1 MEKTNSGEPSRTAE
15 VSDKIDSDKKA
26 PIPSTSETKNS
37 EKQLP
42 LAEASTLIDS
52 DKQSPTVDAIQTEK
66 PSSNSQEPLTTQPP
80 TAPLIPAASNP
91 VLPDTNIN
99 PEVNSTDSTNPVQT
113 ASQAL
118 TDKQNDSEKVDP
130 LKTEPAAIP
139 KTAASENAAVTTATA
154 AVQTPEKSPN
164 NTDSISE
171 NKQPLQTESIVN
183 QSADAESIKTDQTA
197 TASISKPPAETE
209 SVIAPIASQSPAK
222 TDSLVSNVGEQSPK
236 ETNSNVS
243 SAAEQLPTKNKSII
257 TAEIN
262 SGTVVLDIPVAQI
275 TGELET
281 EQLPTKNESIIAVP
295 EADDTVEHNI
305 PVAEITAEL
314 ETEQFPTKTDSLAP
328 AEFTAGTIKLDIT
341 VAFIAKLETDQTP
354 AITVNSLESDSLI
367 SNSNQHIQT
376 DNNSIPALFS
386 TPSETA
392 AVTTQITEA
401 EVETTVAPSTL
412 KSPPEPTSNNYNSNS
427 NPIETVAVLPAD
439 SDTEIAPESAEIT
452 SGLLA
457 SVTEKSALFSDN
469 IADTQPNSTQS
480 TGNFQTNTNP
490 PRNLSITTTAN
501 LPIPGTFL
509 VDNQGK
515 VRFDY
520 VFDGGGY
527 EGELGIFSLAGMS
540 AFIPGTPE
548 FIAEASRRV
557 LSNSTDG
564 HIVISDS
571 IEGAKFTGA
580 MPFDGDWDSG
590 EYQGIKTFNMTPG
603 DTFAVMLV
611 PNGTVQSSLQSSYSG
626 NWFPENRP
634 LFSIATANP
643 NDTSYVLQVADVT
656 GTGNT
661 FALEDMSAANSDG
674 DYNDLIF
681 TVLGATG
688 NAPLLDSVIN
698 PDREWRNTALGQQL
712 LAEANPP
719 NSDNNPPVV
728 SPTNARTYTELE
740 TTISLENLATDAEGD
755 PLTISVQGPVN
766 GTVIFNPLTNKAS
779 FKPAPGFSG
788 IASFDFLA
796 SDAFGSS
803 TPARVTVNVSDVP
816 LLNLDFVKRNP
827 RLDAGENT
835 ELVVLG
841 DFADQKGVVLPDSYL
856 TYTSINPE
864 VAPIDATGKV
874 TGLVNGTSILSA
886 SRNNL
891 QAVTAV
897 RVGKL
902 PAPTND
908 AEFTGAL
915 AEINGLNV
923 YPKAVTMTAGMGRS
937 LLVGIEN
944 IIQSPDLKF
953 GSVGTRYFPGNSNL
967 LQVNSDG
974 IITAIEEGVT
984 NVTVIHGAAEE
995 VVPVRVSLPAAAGTI
1010 LGVNGGAVSGSDGSI
1025 VMVPPGALAENTAIS
1040 LTSLTSNDLSLQL
1053 PDGLQFAG
1061 GFNLDLGDQAL
1072 KLPAQLAIPA
1082 PAGLSPG
1089 TEILFMRK
1097 GSLPDANNIQNPT
1110 WLIQESGV
1118 VDASGTIRTNSPP
1131 LPGVLDSGEW
1141 AMFAFPTLGFL
1152 QAPVPTLEQLFTIAN
1167 VDATLKTSKALS
1179 LSTNFGL
1186 QSTFLGAN
1194 AGLIGIA
1201 AATGAQFAATILLL
1215 AYLAKY
1221 LQSGLKVIA
1230 IPQVGLPVVTPAG
1243 VELDPEGIPSVTA
1256 TLNIPTLF
1264 PADPFAPPVLQSA
1277 EFKLENGS
1285 PTVVLTG
1292 SNFLNNSNDLG
1303 GEFEDLTV
1311 SFRVGDKT
1319 YPGISIP
1326 DKNTDLGE
1334 NRYKIAVKIPI
1345 TVPVGE
1351 SSIVV
1356 SRKQKKRFGPGTG
1369 DYEIVELESEENIR
1383 LAPTC
1388 VELALVT
1395 ERTGDKINV
1404 INLKDPL
1411 STVETQTSDKLA
1423 VAFNIPVGNPNI
1435 PSDRPESIAPTNNAT
1450 RGYVTLRD
1458 TGRVSVVDLI
1468 ALREID
1474 TTPETATV
1482 DAISLPSGARP
1493 QAIVIDPK
1501 DNYAYIADQ
1510 NRPNIYVLDINPNSA
1525 TYHTVVQTINVSS
1538 PLGLSQLAISSDGRR
1553 LFATGSDNNEQTPN
1567 RRIYAVNIDPADKPK
1582 AEGSNDRKWQQ
1593 QIGVIPTASETEGIA
1608 ATPDPKKMVFTN
1620 GFASVLTIS
1629 NGEQIKLQND
1639 GQGFGVLEIESDD
1652 PLNFSAKVSYAPLSL
1667 GLANDYFDVNEAVA
1681 VTVTPDGKYAFVAG
1695 RNSRANIGT
1704 REGGNIG
1711 IIKDPLGPNPQ
1722 LVAATRPIPD
1732 SLTNNLALSSDGK
1745 YLIASYPTTNLGG
1758 SSYVFDVQEMIKAIE
1773 NPGNYKLDARDR
1785 GVGTVGFATDTERN
1799 ATQADFARVPIDD
1812 INPLVSIA
1820 ADYEITGGNWINN
1833 FEFSVPDGTKR
1844 APIGIGG
1851 NPKGL
1856 AIASVKNWLELK
1868 GPIGNS
1874 ENDSNPLTPTF
1885 EWDIKGKNEE
1895 CGLPNL
1901 DPDKDIHEVNLYVS
1915 VFPKEEGLLPGDR
1928 WPGLEAL
1935 TSAQDYNPNRILT
1948 AKWSKDTGNW
1958 TWNGV
1963 SKPGNF
1969 EEFTLPPSLMLTA
1982 GQKYY
1987 WAVEALGEN
1996 GKQLGTGQPVTGEF
2010 KTLLPTVKNSNTF
2023 SSVTVLTRGL
2033 EPGEPEHSQLIDNQ
2047 LNGVAKHIYEE
2058 GGAVQKYNSATG
2070 KWQSVAPEGND
2081 WIFSNAVRS
2090 PQYGKPLV
2098 LLANWVDEIQP
2109 HKLYN
2114 SGFAEAAAD
2123 VLFASMVQLD
2133 LEEGGS
2139 IGKEGKLYDSTGKL
2153 IRNQGAVFNS
2163 PLHFVGFGQGAVVN
2177 SEIVQR
2183 LGTFLPDAGGTNSA
2197 NRDLQMTTIDP
2208 YDYDDNSFSGP
2219 FLNIQDPEIK
2229 VWNNVTYADN
2239 YYQTNGIGNTI
2250 NGRELSGT
2258 NWKSDWNV
2266 SLNNLA
2272 GFTPDDGEGASHRAA
2287 LAWYAGTANLNE
2299 SQFPSENGE
2308 TIYRR
2313 LGDLEQNN
2321 IADVTK
2327 TWYTPEHTNASF
2339 TQGDTKAPWEGIGTG
2354 WFDSVL
2360 GGGSQLRP
2368 YFDGGKKTKNE
2379 LGDFEDYLKKNRVS
2393 VYEDNTYTDRM
2404 RGDYAVPTLFNG
2416 NFDAVAGRKS
2426 AQTIPG
2432 WSLFNGSSEDVLQ
2445 SHLVDWYTIGEE
2457 VAKNRANTPGL
2468 KDLIGSG
2475 YLDAISYDVARPNF
2489 ALRMGVGGTKKI
2501 VHNYFV
2507 MPEWGDLRFNLHAPF
2522 QNRGGK
2528 LKVWL
2533 ETTPKT
2539 DSQGQPIIGT
2549 GSHLLKEINLSADPE
2564 NKLETYA
2571 SDIDK
2576 IGFGRGGF
2584 ETFHVDSSKLDQFRG
2599 QSAKLRFEVEG
2610 DTRVYL
2616 DDVFFKSSH
2625 LEFGNPSEARYS
2637 PEEPNNNPYRENLLL
2652 EKPQYTASYNRT
2664 TKTPNWVSWQ
2674 VNKSWIGGQR
2684 QADDFIADP
2693 TLPNGWPQISGSNYE
2708 NNNGLSLGFNKGHII
2723 PSGDRT
2729 RYPKDNIATFLGT
2742 NLIPQNADNNLF
2754 FSAPNNPAEASAWY
2768 NIEQLVTGLAESSK
2782 QVYVVAGTYGT
2793 NWEPQKKSN
2802 ALPNDSRYQGLTN
2815 SEAFRQQGIN
2825 IPTWTWKT
2833 NLVLEHPSQGVPDV
2847 NRNTKIYTFLTPNR
2861 AEPSALDW
2869 ANAGEQ
2875 GIVHPFYEIG
2885 ERLQLNRVL
2894 SPIKNVTEWRDPNTW
2909 LVSLE
2914 ELENLL
2920 KGKNIKLFSNIPGDI
2935 RDSLKQNINLPRP

>member
-1 MEKTNSGEPSRTAE
+1 M
-15 VSDKIDSDKKA
+15 
-26 PIPSTSETKNS
+26 
-37 EKQLP
+37 
-42 LAEASTLIDS
+42 
-52 DKQSPTVDAIQTEK
+52 
-66 PSSNSQEPLTTQPP
+66 
-80 TAPLIPAASNP
+80 
-91 VLPDTNIN
+91 
-99 PEVNSTDSTNPVQT
+99 
-113 ASQAL
+113 
-118 TDKQNDSEKVDP
+118 
-130 LKTEPAAIP
+130 
-139 KTAASENAAVTTATA
+139 
-154 AVQTPEKSPN
+154 
-164 NTDSISE
+164 
-171 NKQPLQTESIVN
+171 
-183 QSADAESIKTDQTA
+183 
-197 TASISKPPAETE
+197 
-209 SVIAPIASQSPAK
+209 
-222 TDSLVSNVGEQSPK
+222 
-236 ETNSNVS
+236 
-243 SAAEQLPTKNKSII
+243 
-257 TAEIN
+257 
-262 SGTVVLDIPVAQI
+262 VLDIPVAQI

>member
-1 MEKTNSGEPSRTAE
+1 M
-15 VSDKIDSDKKA
+15 
-26 PIPSTSETKNS
+26 
-37 EKQLP
+37 
-42 LAEASTLIDS
+42 
-52 DKQSPTVDAIQTEK
+52 
-66 PSSNSQEPLTTQPP
+66 
-80 TAPLIPAASNP
+80 
-91 VLPDTNIN
+91 
-99 PEVNSTDSTNPVQT
+99 
-113 ASQAL
+113 
-118 TDKQNDSEKVDP
+118 
-130 LKTEPAAIP
+130 
-139 KTAASENAAVTTATA
+139 
-154 AVQTPEKSPN
+154 
-164 NTDSISE
+164 
-171 NKQPLQTESIVN
+171 
-183 QSADAESIKTDQTA
+183 
-197 TASISKPPAETE
+197 
-209 SVIAPIASQSPAK
+209 
-222 TDSLVSNVGEQSPK
+222 
-236 ETNSNVS
+236 
-243 SAAEQLPTKNKSII
+243 
-257 TAEIN
+257 
-262 SGTVVLDIPVAQI
+262 VLDIPVAQI

-354 AITVNSLESDSLI
+354 AITVNSLESDSLF

-564 HIVISDS
+564 HIVISDAT
-571 IEGAKFTGA
+571 EGAKFTGA
-580 MPFDGDWDSG
+580 MPFEGDWDSG

-611 PNGTVQSSLQSSYSG
+611 PNGTVQSSLESSYSG

-643 NDTSYVLQVADVT
+643 NDTAHLLQIADIT

-661 FALEDMSAANSDG
+661 FALEDMSPPNSDR

-681 TVLGATG
+681 KISGATG
-688 NAPLLDSVIN
+688 NAPLLDTVIN
-698 PDREWRNTALGQQL
+698 PDREWRNTTLGQQL

-728 SPTNARTYTELE
+728 SPTSARTYTELE

-779 FKPAPGFSG
+779 FKPATGFSG

-827 RLDAGENT
+827 SLNAGENT
-835 ELVVLG
+835 ELIVLG

-856 TYTSINPE
+856 TYTSFNPE
-864 VAPIDATGKV
+864 VAPIDPTGKV

-908 AEFTGAL
+908 AEFNGAL

-923 YPKAVTMTAGMGRS
+923 YPKAVTMTAGMGRA

-974 IITAIEEGVT
+974 IITALEEGVT
-984 NVTVIHGAAEE
+984 NVTVIHGAAEQ
-995 VVPVRVSLPAAAGTI
+995 VVPVRVSLLAAAGTI

-1040 LTSLTSNDLSLQL
+1040 LTSLSSNALSLQL

-1061 GFNLDLGDQAL
+1061 GFNLDLGDESL

-1097 GSLPDANNIQNPT
+1097 GSLPDANNIENPT

-1118 VDASGTIRTNSPP
+1118 VDANGIIRTNSPP
-1131 LPGVLDSGEW
+1131 FPGVLASGEY
-1141 AMFAFPTLGFL
+1141 AMFAWPTALESGVSTLTVGELTELGIS
-1152 QAPVPTLEQLFTIAN
+1152 QAGKGSLATIARAIN
-1167 VDATLKTSKALS
+1167 LA
-1179 LSTNFGL
+1179 TNFGV
-1186 QSTFLGAN
+1186 QSSFLA
-1194 AGLIGIA
+1194 ASVGLIGIA
-1201 AATGAQFAATILLL
+1201 AVGAQFAATILLL
-1215 AYLAKY
+1215 GYLAKY

-1230 IPQVGLPVVTPAG
+1230 IPQVGLPVVTDAG

-1256 TLNIPTLF
+1256 TVNVPTLF

-1277 EFKLENGS
+1277 EFKLENGD

-1319 YPGISIP
+1319 YPAILMP
-1326 DKNTDLGE
+1326 EKNTDLGE

-1356 SRKQKKRFGPGTG
+1356 SRKQKKRFGLGVG

-1423 VAFNIPVGNPNI
+1423 VAINIPVGNPNI

-1525 TYHTVVQTINVSS
+1525 TYHTVVQTVNVSS

-1856 AIASVKNWLELK
+1856 AIASTKNWLELE
-1868 GPIGNS
+1868 GPIGTS
-1874 ENDSNPLTPTF
+1874 ESDTNPLTPTF
-1885 EWDIKGKNEE
+1885 EWDLKGDGEE
-1895 CGLPNL
+1895 CGLPGFN
-1901 DPDKDIHEVNLYVS
+1901 PDTDVEEVNLYVS
-1915 VFPKEEGLLPGDR
+1915 VFPQGKGLLPDDR
-1928 WPGLEAL
+1928 WDGLN
-1935 TSAQDYNPNRILT
+1935 SAGDQDYNPNRVLT
-1948 AKWSKDTGNW
+1948 AQWNNGIW
-1958 TWNGV
+1958 TWDGGTKAG
-1963 SKPGNF
+1963 SS
-1969 EEFTLPPSLMLTA
+1969 EEFTLSNDRMLTA
-1982 GQKYY
+1982 GQEYH
-1987 WAVEALGEN
+1987 WAVEAVTNGGER
-1996 GKQLGTGQPVTGEF
+1996 KVVTNQF
-2010 KTLLPTVKNSNTF
+2010 KTLLPAPMTGSNTF

-2033 EPGEPEHSQLIDNQ
+2033 ESQPNLIDRQFEQMASHLTKENGLVMRYDHATNKWGW
-2047 LNGVAKHIYEE
+2047 LNFDGSTTFSPPSHKL
-2058 GGAVQKYNSATG
+2058 GA
-2070 KWQSVAPEGND
+2070 
-2081 WIFSNAVRS
+2081 
-2090 PQYGKPLV
+2090 PLV
-2098 LLANWVDEIQP
+2098 LIPGWEQSPEATAF
-2109 HKLYN
+2109 N
-2114 SGFAEAAAD
+2114 SGFTEAAAD
-2123 VLFASMVQLD
+2123 AFFASLVAL
-2133 LEEGGS
+2133 
-2139 IGKEGKLYDSTGKL
+2139 
-2153 IRNQGAVFNS
+2153 NQNLVNTLFNS
-2163 PLHFVGFGQGAVVN
+2163 PMHFMGFGQGAAIN
-2177 SEIVQR
+2177 NEIVQR
-2183 LGTFLPDAGGTNSA
+2183 LGSYFPFGGGTSLV

-2208 YDYDDNSFSGP
+2208 HAFDPNESVTSLNSFR
-2219 FLNIQDPEIK
+2219 DPEVRI
-2229 VWNNVTYADN
+2229 WENVTYADN
-2239 YYQTNGIGNTI
+2239 YYQDVPAVDTQAINTPA
-2250 NGRELSGT
+2250 GRRIAEA
-2258 NWKSDWNV
+2258 DWNV
-2266 SLNNLA
+2266 HLGGSDGLSRI
-2272 GFTPDDGEGASHRAA
+2272 GFTENSTDGRPHQA
-2287 LAWYAGTANLNE
+2287 LTWYAGTANLSG
-2299 SQFPSENGE
+2299 SQLPSRNGE
-2308 TIYRR
+2308 RIYRR
-2313 LGDLEQNN
+2313 LGDLELDSSGNP
-2321 IADVTK
+2321 TTP
-2327 TWYTPEHTNASF
+2327 TWYTPDHTDANF
-2339 TQGDTKAPWEGIGTG
+2339 THGEQQAPWEGIGTG
-2354 WFDSVL
+2354 WFYSVL

-2368 YFDGGKKTKNE
+2368 YDANVS
-2379 LGDFEDYLKKNRVS
+2379 NRVP
-2393 VYEDNTYTDRM
+2393 VTEDNTYTDEIIGNKM

-2416 NFDAVAGRKS
+2416 NFDASKRFTAQSVPGWSFYNSLSVSDNPNVSQRHLHERDEIDTFLTEEQRILNPGLAGKNYTLKMGGTDGPKEIIHNLFLVPDQNSLHDSLKFDLHVPEDQLGAGRKI
-2426 AQTIPG
+2426 TV
-2432 WSLFNGSSEDVLQ
+2432 SL
-2445 SHLVDWYTIGEE
+2445 
-2457 VAKNRANTPGL
+2457 RA
-2468 KDLIGSG
+2468 
-2475 YLDAISYDVARPNF
+2475 DVAGYEQF
-2489 ALRMGVGGTKKI
+2489 TSIGTIDLERVSGINSSGPELDSNIRKI
-2501 VHNYFV
+2501 GYGT
-2507 MPEWGDLRFNLHAPF
+2507 EG
-2522 QNRGGK
+2522 
-2528 LKVWL
+2528 L
-2533 ETTPKT
+2533 ETFYLNLPEELRGKAA
-2539 DSQGQPIIGT
+2539 
-2549 GSHLLKEINLSADPE
+2549 LLKFEINDG
-2564 NKLETYA
+2564 T
-2571 SDIDK
+2571 
-2576 IGFGRGGF
+2576 
-2584 ETFHVDSSKLDQFRG
+2584 
-2599 QSAKLRFEVEG
+2599 
-2610 DTRVYL
+2610 VYL
-2616 DDVFFKSSH
+2616 DDISFGKKWEPSMTLAEAEEYTKNSYYSGRTLYHGTSPAGASSITNIGVNPGRFTRGFFGEGFYLTNLEERAKDFSSD
-2625 LEFGNPSEARYS
+2625 ENGNPTQGPILKIMLNVKNPKVYQDLTEFDERVANYGQETGLQEPERTVRYVEDLKSQGYDAIATRS
-2637 PEEPNNNPYRENLLL
+2637 PEMMLY
-2652 EKPQYTASYNRT
+2652 YI
-2664 TKTPNWVSWQ
+2664 V
-2674 VNKSWIGGQR
+2674 
-2684 QADDFIADP
+2684 FDP
-2693 TLPNGWPQISGSNYE
+2693 
-2708 NNNGLSLGFNKGHII
+2708 
-2723 PSGDRT
+2723 
-2729 RYPKDNIATFLGT
+2729 
-2742 NLIPQNADNNLF
+2742 
-2754 FSAPNNPAEASAWY
+2754 
-2768 NIEQLVTGLAESSK
+2768 K
-2782 QVYVVAGTYGT
+2782 QVVV
-2793 NWEPQKKSN
+2793 
-2802 ALPNDSRYQGLTN
+2802 
-2815 SEAFRQQGIN
+2815 
-2825 IPTWTWKT
+2825 
-2833 NLVLEHPSQGVPDV
+2833 V
-2847 NRNTKIYTFLTPNR
+2847 
-2861 AEPSALDW
+2861 
-2869 ANAGEQ
+2869 
-2875 GIVHPFYEIG
+2875 
-2885 ERLQLNRVL
+2885 
-2894 SPIKNVTEWRDPNTW
+2894 
-2909 LVSLE
+2909 E
-2914 ELENLL
+2914 E
-2920 KGKNIKLFSNIPGDI
+2920 
-2935 RDSLKQNINLPRP
+2935 